1 MDVRLSRTSSVERAW
16 SFDGAAAKESEE
28 NKENLRVSADPD
40 GDLLLC
46 GDEEALDDSVISG
59 ERGAGAGRAG
69 QVVRAGPG
77 RVCCFDLH
85 GFVFTCV

>member
-59 ERGAGAGRAG
+59 ERAPGAGQTGRGPAPGRGRAGRAG
-69 QVVRAGPG
+69 RPRA
-77 RVCCFDLH
+77 RVLF
-85 GFVFTCV
+85 